1 MKKILVTG
9 CSKGIGFEIVKIFS
23 KESNI
28 IILAISRDIK
38 GLSKLKEECLRIN
51 PDFNLH
57 ILSIDLSIPDA
68 INKILDVIQSDF
80 NGSIDGVIHNAGYL
94 VNKAFVDIRHEEL
107 DNSFKINLFA
117 PFLLTQK
124 LIPYFSENAHVL
136 FISSMGGVQG
146 SQKFKGLSA
155 YSTSK
160 AGLITLTEC
169 LAEEFKMTN
178 LRFNCLALG
187 AVQTEMLNRAFPGY
201 KAPVSANEM
210 GIYIVD
216 FYTHG
221 KNYFNGKVLPISLTT
236 P

>member
-1 MKKILVTG
+1 MQKILITG

-23 KESNI
+23 KDSSMTV
-28 IILAISRDIK
+28 LAISRDIQ
-38 GLSKLKEECLRIN
+38 GLNKLKEECLCIN

-57 ILSIDLSIPDA
+57 ILSIDLSIPNS
-68 INKILDVIQSDF
+68 INRILDFIKSDF

-94 VNKAFVDIRHEEL
+94 VNKAFVDISNKEL
-107 DNSFKINLFA
+107 DNLFKINLVA

-124 LIPYFSENAHVL
+124 LIPYFSESAHVL

-160 AGLITLTEC
+160 AALITLTEC

-187 AVQTEMLNRAFPGY
+187 AVQTEMLNQAFPGY
-201 KAPVSANEM
+201 KAPISANEM

-216 FYTHG
+216 FYIHG
-221 KNYFNGKVLPISLTT
+221 PNYFNGKVVPISLTT